1 MTLSKFEIETLLMV
15 KKASKRWS
23 LPYGIRTK
31 TMEKLQE
38 KGLVKQMNFA
48 EVCRI
53 DKKNLFLFNSRR
65 LKNVRY
71 LAKRGNP
78 LIVLRMQDF

>member
-15 KKASKRWS
+15 KKASKRWG

-53 DKKNLFLFNSRR
+53 DKKTSFFLTAEG
-65 LKNVRY
+65 LKT
-71 LAKRGNP
+71 LDTLLKGET
-78 LIVLRMQDF
+78 L